1 MAERERDLERLL
13 TFVDAMVAIAVTLLV
28 LPLAE
33 AGAEANDAPVAGV
46 LAEHAIDLIG
56 FALSFVVI
64 ARLWVAQH
72 RIVSVLERQSTGL
85 IYLLLGWSLTIVF
98 LPFATSLVT
107 ESSNDGLAKILY
119 IGTMAVSSLL
129 LAVIAW
135 TIRRNRGLRDTDD
148 APDAVQAAATTVTFL
163 LALALSLAFPVLSY
177 WPLLLLVLTDP
188 VVGRIRR
195 ARARAVADRQLGAQ
209 SGQS

>member
-1 MAERERDLERLL
+1 VAGRERDLERLL
-13 TFVDAMVAIAVTLLV
+13 TFVDAVVAIAVTLLV

-33 AGAEANDAPVAGV
+33 AGAEANDTPVAEV
-46 LAEHAIDLIG
+46 LAAHAIDLLG
-56 FALSFVVI
+56 FVVI

-72 RIVSVLERQSTGL
+72 RIVSVLERQTTGL
-85 IYLLLGWSLTIVF
+85 IYLLLTWSLTIVF

-107 ESSNDGLAKILY
+107 ESTGDGLAKIIY

-129 LAVIAW
+129 LAVIARV
-135 TIRRNRGLRDTDD
+135 IARDRGLRDTDE
-148 APDAVQAAATTVTFL
+148 APDAVHASATFVTFL

-188 VVGRIRR
+188 VVEGVRR
-195 ARARAVADRQLGAQ
+195 ARAWASA
-209 SGQS
+209 